1 MERYETH
8 GKDAS
13 RQWQDT
19 PLYPGSSQAR
29 NPRGFKTPRCSPE
42 LHWAT
47 HTHQSHHSP
56 TGTVAIDGLSVQ
68 LAAGSR
74 EPWRSA
80 PTSRYKFV
88 EITLIAVRTSAH
100 FENRRPAVFLPDHR
114 GTRALEHALS
124 RALSAMPP
132 LPTGA
137 APLIQFI
144 LLSLDSVACHLVS
157 PQSAA
162 VIVSCDWSVWCN
174 RCNLLSLVISFE
186 KEKQLSQDSMIL

>member
-19 PLYPGSSQAR
+19 PLYPGPSQAK

-56 TGTVAIDGLSVQ
+56 TGN
-68 LAAGSR
+68 SR
-74 EPWRSA
+74 DRRA
-80 PTSRYKFV
+80 FHT
-88 EITLIAVRTSAH
+88 TC
-100 FENRRPAVFLPDHR
+100 RRPAVFLPDHR

-132 LPTGA
+132 LPPGA

-144 LLSLDSVACHLVS
+144 LLSLGSVACHMVS
-157 PQSAA
+157 SQSAA
-162 VIVSCDWSVWCN
+162 VIVSCDWSV
-174 RCNLLSLVISFE
+174 RVSVVQSV
-186 KEKQLSQDSMIL
+186 